1 MCRFFVLQLYLSM
14 VGNEPATLDDVYT
27 FKVNCIC
34 FSLPINFL
42 GYVNRLRMLC
52 FKYFIHVVIMC
63 TFLQL
68 FATLLNHISFFV
80 LCLSAI
86 KKKGFIRRCLSDGV
100 SFVVGMISFYIY
112 SILIKFKL
120 YVR

>member
-1 MCRFFVLQLYLSM
+1 MFRFFVLQLYFSM

-34 FSLPINFL
+34 SSLPINFL

-68 FATLLNHISFFV
+68 FVLLLKQLF
-80 LCLSAI
+80 
-86 KKKGFIRRCLSDGV
+86 
-100 SFVVGMISFYIY
+100 
-112 SILIKFKL
+112 
-120 YVR
+120 